1 MLWPAMPIAASNE
14 GGTMRYLNILL
25 IFVPL
30 AILAEVM
37 HAEDVA
43 IFILSALAIVPL
55 AGLLGKA
62 TEELAVHAGSK
73 IGGLLNVTFGNA
85 VELIIMLM
93 ALQAGLTEVAKAS
106 ITGSILGNLL
116 LILGLAMLV
125 GGIKHGIQRF
135 NPLTAATSA
144 TMLVL
149 AVIALVIPAV
159 FSHAIDLGNSHG
171 VETLSEIVA
180 VLLVGVYVLN
190 LYFQFYG
197 RDRGQ
202 LASIEPA
209 AEAHHATWSKKQA
222 LAMMLGST
230 LVVALISELL
240 VGSIEGATSA
250 LGLTELFVGI
260 IIVPLIGNVAEHVVA
275 VQVAMKNKMD
285 MATEIAIG
293 SSLQIALLVAPM
305 LVFASILMGIPMT
318 LVFNPF
324 ELITLGAAV
333 AIAAL
338 ISLDGRSHWLE
349 GLQLVVVYAIVAVA
363 FFFLPA
369 A

>member
-1 MLWPAMPIAASNE
+1 
-14 GGTMRYLNILL
+14 MRYLNILL

-30 AILAEVM
+30 AILAEIM
-37 HAEDVA
+37 HAEDVV

-55 AGLLGKA
+55 AGLLGTA
-62 TEELAVHAGSK
+62 TEELAIYAGSK

-116 LILGLAMLV
+116 LILGMAMLL

-135 NPLTAATSA
+135 NPLTAGTSA

-171 VETLSEIVA
+171 VERLSEIVA
-180 VLLVGVYVLN
+180 VLLIGIYFLN

-197 RDRGQ
+197 RDRGE
-202 LASIEPA
+202 LASVESSGEIHEV
-209 AEAHHATWSKKQA
+209 HARWSKNQA

-230 LVVALISELL
+230 LVVAVISELL

-250 LGLTELFVGI
+250 LGLTEMFVGI
-260 IIVPLIGNVAEHVVA
+260 IVVPLIGNVAEHVVA

-285 MATEIAIG
+285 MATEIAVG

-305 LVFASILMGIPMT
+305 LVFASMLMGIPMT

-349 GLQLVVVYAIVAVA
+349 GVQLVVVYAIVAVA

-369 A
+369 M